1 MNLRSLGWTPPGC
14 ALRRASLVRSTP
26 VRRGAALLL
35 LAALAPV
42 HGATAQIAV
51 DQLEMVFR
59 AEPGNPRLG
68 IINLRN
74 EGDRAVQAV
83 VKLEDW
89 DRSEEGTNRWYPQ
102 GTVAGSC
109 GAMLDIF
116 PRSVSLEP
124 GAAQAVRI
132 TLDSTVTLTKEC
144 WAAAIVEVAQPRQAG
159 TGVMNV
165 IRTATKLYVMPQGLT
180 QRGEVVAMGR
190 AVLPPRAADS
200 DSVAALAVT
209 FHNSG
214 ERHLE
219 TRGELQF
226 RRPDNSV
233 AATLPVP
240 AMYTLPGARVTRHVP
255 FPALPAGRYV
265 ILAIL
270 DYGGDELA
278 AGQIE
283 YVVP

>member
-1 MNLRSLGWTPPGC
+1 M
-14 ALRRASLVRSTP
+14 P
-26 VRRGAALLL
+26 VQRGAALLL

-42 HGATAQIAV
+42 QDATAQIAV

-109 GAMLDIF
+109 GTMLDIF

-132 TLDSTVTLTKEC
+132 TLDSTVALTAEC
-144 WAAAIVEVAQPRQAG
+144 WAAAIVEVAQPRQPG
-159 TGVMNV
+159 TGVQNV
-165 IRTATKLYVMPQGLT
+165 IRTATKLYVMPDGLT
-180 QRGEVVAMGR
+180 QRGEVVAMSR
-190 AVLPPRAADS
+190 VMQPPQGTAS

-209 FHNSG
+209 FQNTG
-214 ERHLE
+214 QRHLE

-226 RRPDNSV
+226 RRPDNSI
-233 AATLPVP
+233 AATLAVP
-240 AMYTLPGARVTRHVP
+240 AMYTLPGAKVTRQVP
-255 FPALPAGRYV
+255 FPVLPAGRYV